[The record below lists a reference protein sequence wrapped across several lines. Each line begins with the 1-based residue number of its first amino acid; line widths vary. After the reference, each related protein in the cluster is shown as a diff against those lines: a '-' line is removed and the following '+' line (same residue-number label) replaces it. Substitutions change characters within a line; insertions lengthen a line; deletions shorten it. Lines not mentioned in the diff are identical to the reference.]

1 MVHFSGFARKMNHIP
16 PSRMSEASAKRVLKF
31 YVAFQSCFL
40 LSILINY
47 IIFFSQKIFSE
58 NQVSF
63 KIKSIKLIC

>member
-16 PSRMSEASAKRVLKF
+16 PPRTSEASARRVLEF

-47 IIFFSQKIFSE
+47 IIIFFSE
-58 NQVSF
+58 NFQRKPSF
-63 KIKSIKLIC
+63 NRFFFIFI